1 VTGVTCKQAD
11 PPPLHEGIGPETG
24 GKKGCRVGRTAMKM
38 MLVSSSVPKDDV
50 TDIGTFHGV
59 VSIVLKDGELTREE
73 KRLVIK
79 LASLLGLD
87 SEAPKRVYDAIIA
100 GEKIEG
106 GVVLDKSAR
115 MNVYSGMFQTAYLNA
130 SISEDEYLVVAY
142 LRFLFDISEEEN
154 IQVINGISEQLE
166 EHVEKNVFHVVEKG
180 FDQAKDIVDGLFNKI
195 RSILPEGGQ
204 KGDEK

>member
-1 VTGVTCKQAD
+1 M
-11 PPPLHEGIGPETG
+11 
-24 GKKGCRVGRTAMKM
+24 GRTAMKM